1 MARHVEDVLARRTRA
16 LLLNARASIEAAP
29 LVAQLMAEELGQD
42 EAWIE
47 AEVAA
52 YRELATGYFLD

>member
-1 MARHVEDVLARRTRA
+1 
-16 LLLNARASIEAAP
+16 LLNARASIEAAP
-29 LVAQLMAEELGQD
+29 LVAQLMADELGRN

-52 YRELATGYFLD
+52 YRELATGYLLD